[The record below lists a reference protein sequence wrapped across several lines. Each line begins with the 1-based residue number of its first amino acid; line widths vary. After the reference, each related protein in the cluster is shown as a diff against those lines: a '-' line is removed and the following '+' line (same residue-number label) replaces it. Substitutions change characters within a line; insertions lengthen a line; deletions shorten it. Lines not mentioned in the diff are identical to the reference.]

1 MVNTDQLVGL
11 VNRSYIATKRNAKFR
26 RYPNANDIRVNASV
40 SVMQRLPSQV
50 DKHEPQFL
58 NITASLIQ

>member
-11 VNRSYIATKRNAKFR
+11 VNRSYVATKRNAKFR
-26 RYPNANDIRVNASV
+26 RYPNAGDMRVNASV

-50 DKHEPQFL
+50 DKHDHNF
-58 NITASLIQ
+58 